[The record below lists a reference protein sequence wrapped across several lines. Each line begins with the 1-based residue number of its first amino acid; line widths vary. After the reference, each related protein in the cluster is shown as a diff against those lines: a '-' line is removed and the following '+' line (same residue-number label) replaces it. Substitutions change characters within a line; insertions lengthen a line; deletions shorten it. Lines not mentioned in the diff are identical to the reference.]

1 MSNRYE
7 LLLSPIQVGNVLLK
21 NRMVSTAGIPHMLQG
36 TEEYP
41 TDRLI
46 SHLSNRAKNGA
57 AAVYLNFA
65 MRTDEGPGGPPM
77 KPGEIAM
84 SFPPHDTAVNIAKTS
99 AHNYLCQTI
108 DAIRY
113 YESIAITQ
121 PMGSFTRNDMPG
133 GPMKDGTP
141 QHGGGGPIMPSDPM
155 EQLRQEQEQCRG
167 RSVDH
172 ITKKQIQEFIDST
185 VANAKILKQ
194 FGFEMFSFHNA
205 YHNGTMA
212 EFWST
217 HTNHRTDEYG
227 GSAKNRARLMIEV
240 MDAMKQTFG
249 RDFPLE
255 MLISV
260 DGLGVN
266 RGDTFELAKLLE
278 GKVDILHVRHG
289 DKDPQ
294 HPIGFTSSRAVPCP
308 NLDAAAALKESIMSR
323 GGTIKVGVSAGL
335 QNPDFNEKI
344 LREHKA
350 DIICMS
356 RAWICDSD
364 YGKKIYA
371 GRGEDVTPCI
381 KCMRCHDSTVYGH
394 HFQCA
399 VNPTAGLEASL
410 NKLVQ
415 EPGVC
420 KRVAVIGGGPAG
432 MKAACV
438 AADRG
443 HQVTLFEAE
452 ARLGGMLHYAGYF
465 SFKYPVKDYM
475 NWLIG
480 QVNKRPIDVK
490 LGTKATPETVQ
501 GYDAVLVAIGA
512 APLILPVPGVE
523 QAKIAIETL
532 GHEEELGDSVVL
544 IGGGQV
550 GCETA
555 LHYAKLGK
563 KVTVM
568 EMQSEL
574 APDASTTGR
583 NELMTEIAAEPNFIP
598 LTGARCISLTATSV
612 TYEKDGK
619 QETVTADS
627 VVLSAGMKAKTQE
640 ADSFIGT
647 ALDFAEI
654 GDCVR
659 ARTVEYATKEAYYAA
674 VNL

>member
-1 MSNRYE
+1 MYKIPKALTPVR
-7 LLLSPIQVGNVLLK
+7 IGNVLLK
-21 NRMVSTAGIPHMLQG
+21 NRIVSAPTTMHSLSNGEL
-36 TEEYP
+36 YP
-41 TDRLI
+41 TEDAISFFESRARAGVGMVTVAGLKVGKDVADDGQNTAWDVNQPNHRNKLMELVERVHFYGAKISMELI
-46 SHLSNRAKNGA
+46 GIFPEGYTVSDGCSIMGWATGHEITREAMEAFKEEWAQA
-57 AAVYLNFA
+57 AADLVDCGF
-65 MRTDEGPGGPPM
+65 
-77 KPGEIAM
+77 
-84 SFPPHDTAVNIAKTS
+84 
-99 AHNYLCQTI
+99 
-108 DAIRY
+108 DAILIH
-113 YESIAITQ
+113 S
-121 PMGSFTRNDMPG
+121 G
-133 GPMKDGTP
+133 
-141 QHGGGGPIMPSDPM
+141 H
-155 EQLRQEQEQCRG
+155 
-167 RSVDH
+167 SVPL
-172 ITKKQIQEFIDST
+172 
-185 VANAKILKQ
+185 AQ
-194 FGFEMFSFHNA
+194 FLSPL
-205 YHNGTMA
+205 
-212 EFWST
+212 
-217 HTNHRTDEYG
+217 TNKRTDEYG
-227 GSAKNRARLMIEV
+227 GSTENRCRYLIEILDAIRARVGNKLLIEV
-240 MDAMKQTFG
+240 RISGTEFEEGGIDIDEG
-249 RDFPLE
+249 IRIGE
-255 MLISV
+255 LIQ
-260 DGLGVN
+260 DHL
-266 RGDTFELAKLLE
+266 
-278 GKVDILHVRHG
+278 DIL
-289 DKDPQ
+289 Q
-294 HPIGFTSSRAVPCP
+294 
-308 NLDAAAALKESIMSR
+308 
-323 GGTIKVGVSAGL
+323 VSAGMH
-335 QNPDFNEKI
+335 NPKWMTWVHPCGFRPPMPNVYVAEAFKKSGKI
-344 LREHKA
+344 HVPIVTLGAIDSLESAERIIEDGKA
-350 DIICMS
+350 DLVTMARSLIAYPELIHKGM
-356 RAWICDSD
+356 A
-364 YGKKIYA
+364 GKT
-371 GRGEDVTPCI
+371 EDVTPCI

-420 KRVAVIGGGPAG
+420 KKVAVIGGGPAG

>member
-1 MSNRYE
+1 MYKIPKALTPVR
-7 LLLSPIQVGNVLLK
+7 IGNVLLK
-21 NRMVSTAGIPHMLQG
+21 NRIVSAPTTMHSLSNGEL
-36 TEEYP
+36 YP
-41 TDRLI
+41 TEDAISFFESRARAGVGMVTVAGLKVGKDVADDGQNTAWDVNQPNHRNKLMELVERVHFYGAKISMELI
-46 SHLSNRAKNGA
+46 GIFPEGYTVSDGCSIMGWATGHEITREAMEAFKEEWAQA
-57 AAVYLNFA
+57 AADLVDCGF
-65 MRTDEGPGGPPM
+65 
-77 KPGEIAM
+77 
-84 SFPPHDTAVNIAKTS
+84 
-99 AHNYLCQTI
+99 
-108 DAIRY
+108 DAILIH
-113 YESIAITQ
+113 S
-121 PMGSFTRNDMPG
+121 G
-133 GPMKDGTP
+133 
-141 QHGGGGPIMPSDPM
+141 H
-155 EQLRQEQEQCRG
+155 
-167 RSVDH
+167 SVPL
-172 ITKKQIQEFIDST
+172 
-185 VANAKILKQ
+185 AQ
-194 FGFEMFSFHNA
+194 FLSPL
-205 YHNGTMA
+205 
-212 EFWST
+212 
-217 HTNHRTDEYG
+217 TNKRTDEYG
-227 GSAKNRARLMIEV
+227 GSTENRCRYLIEILDAIRARVGNKLLIEV
-240 MDAMKQTFG
+240 RISGTEFEEGGIDIDEG
-249 RDFPLE
+249 IRIGE
-255 MLISV
+255 LIQ
-260 DGLGVN
+260 DHL
-266 RGDTFELAKLLE
+266 
-278 GKVDILHVRHG
+278 DIL
-289 DKDPQ
+289 Q
-294 HPIGFTSSRAVPCP
+294 
-308 NLDAAAALKESIMSR
+308 
-323 GGTIKVGVSAGL
+323 VSAGMH
-335 QNPDFNEKI
+335 NPKWMTWVHPCGFRPPMPNVYVAEAFKKSGKI
-344 LREHKA
+344 HVPIVTLGAIDSLESAERIIEDGKA
-350 DIICMS
+350 DLVTMARSLIADPELIHKGM
-356 RAWICDSD
+356 A
-364 YGKKIYA
+364 GKT
-371 GRGEDVTPCI
+371 EDVTPCI

-399 VNPTAGLEASL
+399 VNPTAGLETSL

-420 KRVAVIGGGPAG
+420 KKVAVIGGGPAG

-568 EMQSEL
+568 EMQTEL

-598 LTGARCISLTATSV
+598 LTGARCVSLTATSV

-619 QETVTADS
+619 TETITADS

-647 ALDFAEI
+647 AQDFAEI

>member
-1 MSNRYE
+1 MYE
-7 LLLSPIQVGNVLLK
+7 IPKVLKPVRIGNVLLK
-21 NRMVSTAGIPHMLQG
+21 NRIVSA
-36 TEEYP
+36 P
-41 TDRLI
+41 TTMH
-46 SHLSNRAKNGA
+46 SLSNGELYPSEDAISFFESRARAGVGMVTVAGLKVGKDVADDGQNTAWDVNQPNHRNKLMELVERVHFYGAKISMELIGIFPEGYTVSDGCSIMGWATGHEITREAMETFKEEWAQA
-57 AAVYLNFA
+57 AADLVDCGF
-65 MRTDEGPGGPPM
+65 
-77 KPGEIAM
+77 
-84 SFPPHDTAVNIAKTS
+84 
-99 AHNYLCQTI
+99 
-108 DAIRY
+108 DAILIH
-113 YESIAITQ
+113 S
-121 PMGSFTRNDMPG
+121 G
-133 GPMKDGTP
+133 
-141 QHGGGGPIMPSDPM
+141 H
-155 EQLRQEQEQCRG
+155 
-167 RSVDH
+167 SVPL
-172 ITKKQIQEFIDST
+172 
-185 VANAKILKQ
+185 AQ
-194 FGFEMFSFHNA
+194 FLSPL
-205 YHNGTMA
+205 
-212 EFWST
+212 
-217 HTNHRTDEYG
+217 TNKRTDEYG
-227 GSAKNRARLMIEV
+227 GSTENRCRYLIEILDAIRARVGNKLLIEV
-240 MDAMKQTFG
+240 RISGTEFEEGGID
-249 RDFPLE
+249 LE
-255 MLISV
+255 EGIRIGELIQ
-260 DGLGVN
+260 DHL
-266 RGDTFELAKLLE
+266 
-278 GKVDILHVRHG
+278 DIL
-289 DKDPQ
+289 Q
-294 HPIGFTSSRAVPCP
+294 
-308 NLDAAAALKESIMSR
+308 
-323 GGTIKVGVSAGL
+323 VSAGMH
-335 QNPDFNEKI
+335 NPKWMTWVHPCGFRPPMPNVCVAEAFKKTGKFHVPIVTLGAIDSLESAERI
-344 LREHKA
+344 IADGKA
-350 DIICMS
+350 DLVTMARSLIADPELIHKGM
-356 RAWICDSD
+356 A
-364 YGKKIYA
+364 GKTA
-371 GRGEDVTPCI
+371 DVTPCI

-415 EPGVC
+415 EPGER
-420 KRVAVIGGGPAG
+420 KKVAIIGGGPAG

-438 AADRG
+438 ASDRG
-443 HQVTLFEAE
+443 HQVTLFEATN
-452 ARLGGMLHYAGYF
+452 RLGGMLHYAGYF

-512 APLILPVPGVE
+512 EPLILPVPGVE
-523 QAKIAIETL
+523 QAKVAIETL
-532 GHEEELGDSVVL
+532 GHEEELGSSVIL

-583 NELMTEIAAEPNFIP
+583 NELLTEIAAEPNFIP
-598 LTGARCISLTATSV
+598 LTGAKCVSLTATSV

-619 QETVTADS
+619 QETITADS

>member
-1 MSNRYE
+1 MYKIPKALTPVR
-7 LLLSPIQVGNVLLK
+7 IGNVLLK
-21 NRMVSTAGIPHMLQG
+21 NRIVSAPTTMHSLSNGEL
-36 TEEYP
+36 YP
-41 TDRLI
+41 TEDAISFFESRARAGVGMVTVAGLKVGKDVTDDGQNTAWDVNQPNHRNKLMELVERVHFYGAKISMELI
-46 SHLSNRAKNGA
+46 GIFPEGYTVSDGCSIMGWATGHEITREAMEAFKEEWAQA
-57 AAVYLNFA
+57 AADLVDCGF
-65 MRTDEGPGGPPM
+65 
-77 KPGEIAM
+77 
-84 SFPPHDTAVNIAKTS
+84 
-99 AHNYLCQTI
+99 
-108 DAIRY
+108 DAILIH
-113 YESIAITQ
+113 S
-121 PMGSFTRNDMPG
+121 G
-133 GPMKDGTP
+133 
-141 QHGGGGPIMPSDPM
+141 H
-155 EQLRQEQEQCRG
+155 
-167 RSVDH
+167 SVPL
-172 ITKKQIQEFIDST
+172 
-185 VANAKILKQ
+185 AQ
-194 FGFEMFSFHNA
+194 FLSPL
-205 YHNGTMA
+205 
-212 EFWST
+212 
-217 HTNHRTDEYG
+217 TNKRTDEYG
-227 GSAKNRARLMIEV
+227 GSTENRCRYLIEILDAIRARVGNKLLIEV
-240 MDAMKQTFG
+240 RISGTEFEEGGIDLDEG
-249 RDFPLE
+249 IRIGE
-255 MLISV
+255 LIQ
-260 DGLGVN
+260 DHL
-266 RGDTFELAKLLE
+266 
-278 GKVDILHVRHG
+278 DIL
-289 DKDPQ
+289 Q
-294 HPIGFTSSRAVPCP
+294 
-308 NLDAAAALKESIMSR
+308 
-323 GGTIKVGVSAGL
+323 VSAGMH
-335 QNPDFNEKI
+335 NPKWMTWVHPCGFRPPMPNVYVAEAFKKSGKI
-344 LREHKA
+344 HVPIVTLGAIDSLESAESIIEDGKA
-350 DIICMS
+350 DLVTMARSLIADPELIHKGM
-356 RAWICDSD
+356 A
-364 YGKKIYA
+364 GKT
-371 GRGEDVTPCI
+371 EDVTPCI

-410 NKLVQ
+410 KKLVQ
-415 EPGVC
+415 EPAVC
-420 KRVAVIGGGPAG
+420 KKVAVIGGGPAG

-443 HQVTLFEAE
+443 HQVTLFEA
-452 ARLGGMLHYAGYF
+452 ADRLGGMLHYAGYF

-512 APLILPVPGVE
+512 EPLILPVPGVE
-523 QAKIAIETL
+523 QAKIAIQTL
-532 GHEEELGDSVVL
+532 GHEDTLGNEVIL

-563 KVTVM
+563 QVTVM

-598 LTGARCISLTATSV
+598 LTGAKCVFLTATSV

-619 QETVTADS
+619 QETITADS

>member
-1 MSNRYE
+1 MYE
-7 LLLSPIQVGNVLLK
+7 IPKVLKPIRIGNVLLK
-21 NRMVSTAGIPHMLQG
+21 NRIVSAPTTMHSLSNGEL
-36 TEEYP
+36 YP
-41 TDRLI
+41 TEDAISFFESRARAGVGMVTVAGLKVGKDVADDGQNTAWDVNQPNHRNKLMELVERVHFYGAKISMELI
-46 SHLSNRAKNGA
+46 GIFPEGYTVSDGCSIMGWATGHEITREAMEAFKEEWAQA
-57 AAVYLNFA
+57 AADLVDCGF
-65 MRTDEGPGGPPM
+65 
-77 KPGEIAM
+77 
-84 SFPPHDTAVNIAKTS
+84 
-99 AHNYLCQTI
+99 
-108 DAIRY
+108 DAILIH
-113 YESIAITQ
+113 S
-121 PMGSFTRNDMPG
+121 G
-133 GPMKDGTP
+133 
-141 QHGGGGPIMPSDPM
+141 H
-155 EQLRQEQEQCRG
+155 
-167 RSVDH
+167 SVPL
-172 ITKKQIQEFIDST
+172 
-185 VANAKILKQ
+185 AQ
-194 FGFEMFSFHNA
+194 FLSPL
-205 YHNGTMA
+205 
-212 EFWST
+212 
-217 HTNHRTDEYG
+217 TNKRTDEYG
-227 GSAKNRARLMIEV
+227 GSTENRCRYLIEILDAIRARVGSKLLIEV
-240 MDAMKQTFG
+240 RISGTEFEEGGID
-249 RDFPLE
+249 LE
-255 MLISV
+255 EGIRIGELIQ
-260 DGLGVN
+260 DHL
-266 RGDTFELAKLLE
+266 
-278 GKVDILHVRHG
+278 DIL
-289 DKDPQ
+289 Q
-294 HPIGFTSSRAVPCP
+294 
-308 NLDAAAALKESIMSR
+308 
-323 GGTIKVGVSAGL
+323 VSAGMH
-335 QNPDFNEKI
+335 NPKWMTWVHPCGFRPPMPNVYVAEAFKKTGKI
-344 LREHKA
+344 HVPIVTLGAIDSLESAESIIADGKA
-350 DIICMS
+350 DLVTMARSLIADPELIHKGM
-356 RAWICDSD
+356 A
-364 YGKKIYA
+364 GKTA
-371 GRGEDVTPCI
+371 DVTPCI

-415 EPGVC
+415 EPGEC
-420 KRVAVIGGGPAG
+420 KKVAIIGGGPAG

-443 HQVTLFEAE
+443 HQVTLFEATN
-452 ARLGGMLHYAGYF
+452 RLGGMLHYAGYF

-512 APLILPVPGVE
+512 EPLILPVPGVE
-523 QAKIAIETL
+523 QAKVAIETL
-532 GHEEELGDSVVL
+532 GHEEELGDSVIL

-583 NELMTEIAAEPNFIP
+583 NELLTEIAAEPNFIP
-598 LTGARCISLTATSV
+598 LTGAKCVSLTATSV

-619 QETVTADS
+619 QETITANS

-647 ALDFAEI
+647 ALAFAEI